1 MRKSTRDGMNDD
13 EAAVL
18 IGVLEPIVVLTLMA
32 DFALL
37 ARLLLW

>member
-1 MRKSTRDGMNDD
+1 MNDD
-13 EAAVL
+13 EAML